1 MLDKTVKRIVLIAS
15 GSGSNV
21 ENIINYYN
29 VNPEV
34 KVVMVFTNN
43 PKAGV
48 IDRVSSTKISLK
60 IFDKA
65 QLNNG
70 TLKNQIELLA
80 PNLIVLAGFLL
91 KLPLDFTRAF
101 NGKIIN
107 IHPALLPKYGGK
119 GMYGDRVHQS
129 VKDAGDPQT
138 GVTIHYVNKHYDQGS
153 IIFQAKVEISLQD
166 SIQQIANKVQ
176 KLEHEHY
183 PQVIDK
189 ILFP

>member
-1 MLDKTVKRIVLIAS
+1 MVDKTVKRIVLIAS

-29 VNPEV
+29 FNPEV

-48 IDRVSSTKISLK
+48 IDRVSFTKISLK

-70 TLKNQIELLA
+70 TLKNQIELLD

-91 KLPLDFTRAF
+91 KLPLDFTRTF

-107 IHPALLPKYGGK
+107 IHPALLPKHGGK
-119 GMYGDRVHQS
+119 GMYGNRVHQS

-138 GVTIHYVNKHYDQGS
+138 GITIHYVNKHYDQGS

>member
-1 MLDKTVKRIVLIAS
+1 MVDKTVKRIVLIAS

-138 GVTIHYVNKHYDQGS
+138 GITIHYVNKHYDQGS

>member
-1 MLDKTVKRIVLIAS
+1 MVDKTVKRIVLIAS

-29 VNPEV
+29 FNPEV

-43 PKAGV
+43 SKAGV
-48 IDRVSSTKISLK
+48 IDRVSLTKISLK

-70 TLKNQIELLA
+70 TLKNQIELLD

-91 KLPLDFTRAF
+91 KLPLDFTRTF

-107 IHPALLPKYGGK
+107 IHPALLPKHGGK

-138 GVTIHYVNKHYDQGS
+138 GITVHYVNKHYDQGS
-153 IIFQAKVEISLQD
+153 IIFQAKVEISFQD

>member
-1 MLDKTVKRIVLIAS
+1 MVDKTVKRIVLIAS

-29 VNPEV
+29 FNPEV

-48 IDRVSSTKISLK
+48 IDRVSFTKISLK

-70 TLKNQIELLA
+70 TLKNQIELLD

-91 KLPLDFTRAF
+91 KLPLDFTRTF

-107 IHPALLPKYGGK
+107 IHPALLPKHGGK
-119 GMYGDRVHQS
+119 GMYGNRVHQS

-138 GVTIHYVNKHYDQGS
+138 GITIHYVNKHYDQGS

-176 KLEHEHY
+176 KLEHEYY

>member
-1 MLDKTVKRIVLIAS
+1 MVDKTVKRIVLIAS

-29 VNPEV
+29 FNPEV

-48 IDRVSSTKISLK
+48 IDRVSFTKISLK

-70 TLKNQIELLA
+70 TLKNQIELLD

-91 KLPLDFTRAF
+91 KLPLDFTRTF

-107 IHPALLPKYGGK
+107 IHPALLPKHGGK

-138 GVTIHYVNKHYDQGS
+138 GITVHYVNKHYDQGS

>member
-1 MLDKTVKRIVLIAS
+1 MVDKTVKRIVLIAS

-29 VNPEV
+29 FNPEV

-43 PKAGV
+43 SKAGV
-48 IDRVSSTKISLK
+48 IDRVSLTKISLK

-70 TLKNQIELLA
+70 TLKNQIELLD

-91 KLPLDFTRAF
+91 KLPLDFTRTF

-107 IHPALLPKYGGK
+107 IHPALLPKHGGK
-119 GMYGDRVHQS
+119 GMYGNRVHQS

-138 GVTIHYVNKHYDQGS
+138 GITIHYVNKHYDQGS
-153 IIFQAKVEISLQD
+153 IIFQAKVEISFQD

>member
-1 MLDKTVKRIVLIAS
+1 MVDKIVKRIVLIAS

-29 VNPEV
+29 FNPEV

-48 IDRVSSTKISLK
+48 IDRVSLTKISLK
-60 IFDKA
+60 IFNKA

-70 TLKNQIELLA
+70 TLKNQIELLD

-91 KLPLDFTRAF
+91 KLPLDFTRTF

-107 IHPALLPKYGGK
+107 IHPALLPKHGGK
-119 GMYGDRVHQS
+119 GMYGNRVHQS
-129 VKDAGDPQT
+129 VKDAGDLQT
-138 GVTIHYVNKHYDQGS
+138 GITIHYVNKHYDQGS

-166 SIQQIANKVQ
+166 TIQQIANKVQ
-176 KLEHEHY
+176 KLEHKHY

>member
-1 MLDKTVKRIVLIAS
+1 MVDKIVKRIVLIAS

-29 VNPEV
+29 FNPEV

-48 IDRVSSTKISLK
+48 IDRVSLTKISLK
-60 IFDKA
+60 IFNKA

-70 TLKNQIELLA
+70 TLKNQIELLD

-91 KLPLDFTRAF
+91 KLPLDFTRTF

-107 IHPALLPKYGGK
+107 IHPALLPKHGGK
-119 GMYGDRVHQS
+119 GMYGNRVHQS
-129 VKDAGDPQT
+129 VKDAGDLQT
-138 GVTIHYVNKHYDQGS
+138 GITIHYVNKHYDQGS

>member
-1 MLDKTVKRIVLIAS
+1 MVDKTVKRIVLIAS

-29 VNPEV
+29 FNPEV

-43 PKAGV
+43 SKAGV
-48 IDRVSSTKISLK
+48 IDRVSLTKISLK

-70 TLKNQIELLA
+70 TLKNQIELLD

-91 KLPLDFTRAF
+91 KLPLDFTRTF

-107 IHPALLPKYGGK
+107 IHPALLPKHGGK
-119 GMYGDRVHQS
+119 GMYGNRVHQS

-138 GVTIHYVNKHYDQGS
+138 GITIHYVNKHYDQGS

>member
-1 MLDKTVKRIVLIAS
+1 MVDKTVKRIVLIAS

-29 VNPEV
+29 FNPEV

-43 PKAGV
+43 SKAGV
-48 IDRVSSTKISLK
+48 IDRVSLTKISLK

-70 TLKNQIELLA
+70 TLKNQIELLD

-91 KLPLDFTRAF
+91 KLPLDFTRTF

-107 IHPALLPKYGGK
+107 IHPALLPKHGGK
-119 GMYGDRVHQS
+119 GMYGNRVHQS

-138 GVTIHYVNKHYDQGS
+138 GITIHYVNKHYDQGS

-176 KLEHEHY
+176 KLEHEYY

>member
-1 MLDKTVKRIVLIAS
+1 MVDKIVKRIVLIAS

-29 VNPEV
+29 FNPEV

-48 IDRVSSTKISLK
+48 IDRVSLTKISLK
-60 IFDKA
+60 IFNKA

-70 TLKNQIELLA
+70 TLKNQIELLD

-91 KLPLDFTRAF
+91 KLPLDFTRTF

-107 IHPALLPKYGGK
+107 IHPALLPKHGGK
-119 GMYGDRVHQS
+119 GMYGNRVHQS

-138 GVTIHYVNKHYDQGS
+138 GITIHYVNKHYDQGS

>member
-1 MLDKTVKRIVLIAS
+1 MVDKTVKRIVLIAS

-29 VNPEV
+29 FNPEV

-48 IDRVSSTKISLK
+48 IDRVSFTKISLK

-70 TLKNQIELLA
+70 TLKNQIELLD

-91 KLPLDFTRAF
+91 KLPLDFTRTF

-107 IHPALLPKYGGK
+107 IHPALLPKHGGK
-119 GMYGDRVHQS
+119 GMYGNRVHQS

-138 GVTIHYVNKHYDQGS
+138 GITIHYVNKHYDQGS
-153 IIFQAKVEISLQD
+153 IIFQAKVEISFQD

-176 KLEHEHY
+176 KLEHEYY

>member
-1 MLDKTVKRIVLIAS
+1 M
-15 GSGSNV
+15 
-21 ENIINYYN
+21 
-29 VNPEV
+29 
-34 KVVMVFTNN
+34 
-43 PKAGV
+43 
-48 IDRVSSTKISLK
+48 
-60 IFDKA
+60 
-65 QLNNG
+65 
-70 TLKNQIELLA
+70 
-80 PNLIVLAGFLL
+80 
-91 KLPLDFTRAF
+91 DFTRTF

-107 IHPALLPKYGGK
+107 IHPALLPKHGGK

-129 VKDAGDPQT
+129 VKDAGDPHT
-138 GVTIHYVNKHYDQGS
+138 GITIHYVNKYYDQGS

>member
-1 MLDKTVKRIVLIAS
+1 MVDKIVRRIVLIAS

-29 VNPEV
+29 FNPEV

-48 IDRVSSTKISLK
+48 IDRVSLTKISLK
-60 IFDKA
+60 IFNKA

-70 TLKNQIELLA
+70 TLKNQIELLD

-91 KLPLDFTRAF
+91 KLPLDFTRTF

-107 IHPALLPKYGGK
+107 IHPALLPKHGGK
-119 GMYGDRVHQS
+119 GMYGNRVHQS
-129 VKDAGDPQT
+129 VKDAGDLQT
-138 GVTIHYVNKHYDQGS
+138 GITIHYVNKHYDQGS

-166 SIQQIANKVQ
+166 TIQQIANKVQ
-176 KLEHEHY
+176 KLEHKHY

>member
-1 MLDKTVKRIVLIAS
+1 MVDKIVRRIVLIAS

-29 VNPEV
+29 FNPEV

-48 IDRVSSTKISLK
+48 IDRVSLTKISLK
-60 IFDKA
+60 IFNKA

-70 TLKNQIELLA
+70 TLKNQIELLD

-91 KLPLDFTRAF
+91 KLPLDFTSTF
-101 NGKIIN
+101 NRKIIN
-107 IHPALLPKYGGK
+107 IHPALLPKHGGK
-119 GMYGDRVHQS
+119 GMYGNRVHQS
-129 VKDAGDPQT
+129 VKDAGDLQT
-138 GVTIHYVNKHYDQGS
+138 GITIHYVNKHYDQGS

-166 SIQQIANKVQ
+166 TIQQIANKVQ
-176 KLEHEHY
+176 KLEHKHY

>member
-1 MLDKTVKRIVLIAS
+1 
-15 GSGSNV
+15 
-21 ENIINYYN
+21 
-29 VNPEV
+29 
-34 KVVMVFTNN
+34 MVFTNN

-48 IDRVSSTKISLK
+48 IDRVSLTKISLK
-60 IFDKA
+60 IFNKA

-70 TLKNQIELLA
+70 TLKNQIELLD

-91 KLPLDFTRAF
+91 KLPLDFTRTF

-107 IHPALLPKYGGK
+107 IHPALLPKHGGK
-119 GMYGDRVHQS
+119 GMYGNRVHQS

-138 GVTIHYVNKHYDQGS
+138 GITIHYVNKHYDQGS

>member
-1 MLDKTVKRIVLIAS
+1 MVDKTVKRIVLIAS

-138 GVTIHYVNKHYDQGS
+138 GITIHYVNKHYDQGS

-166 SIQQIANKVQ
+166 SIQQIDNKVQ